1 MNIRAR
7 SIIAAFIT
15 FGLAVTGV
23 ATTATAAVGTP
34 SPIGSLDEAALEVT
48 TTDAT
53 ITVRGWAAD
62 PLEPTTSI
70 PVHIYVTNPA
80 GKLSGSVAKTTG
92 RRADVAAVYPGLGS
106 KHGFVAEIPAAS
118 AGVYRVCVFAIGTP
132 RPAAD
137 NPLLACRAV
146 TVAPAPTGSV
156 DAATITM
163 VNGKPVVQVSG
174 WTMDQAVPAQSTQAH
189 VYVTDARGRTVSASV
204 LADDTRTDVA
214 KAFAGAGAQHGFQV
228 AVPISGA
235 GTFRAC
241 IFSIAGSVF
250 PHSNNLMGCRS
261 LVFGPSVPIGSLDS
275 VTVDQ
280 ASATLAIEGWA
291 MDAGMRAM
299 PTQVHVYVT
308 APDGRRVNHVID
320 ATATRADVARV
331 FVGAGDKHG
340 FSARVPAPDAGV
352 YTVCAYPISADV
364 FGTGHSQLPCAKVT
378 VRSGSVSVT
387 APSTAS
393 PSKPTTGTPA
403 ADTVIESPV
412 AAPAPSV
419 AQPPVVVSPPATT
432 PGSVI
437 PSAAN
442 TGVIA
447 GSKLTVVNGDITVR
461 QRGTV
466 LQNLDVRGLIRVEAA
481 DVVIRNSVVRG
492 RAITGSSALIYAGS
506 PNVSNLLIEDVELRS
521 SIASP
526 SINGVMGSNFTL
538 RRADISGV
546 IDSVHIFG
554 DNVLVESSWM
564 HDNLHYTN
572 DPNWNGGPSHDD
584 SVQVQKGTNI
594 RIVGNSISGAKNA
607 AMQVTQD
614 AGVTSN
620 LTFSKNWAEGGA
632 CTVNVAQKS
641 RGAIRGFVM
650 QNNTFG
656 ASKFSC
662 PAIIDNGT
670 TAVSTITG
678 NTFYKGAFK
687 VTPR

>member
-1 MNIRAR
+1 MSPAP
-7 SIIAAFIT
+7 STSSAKPSSSSPAS
-15 FGLAVTGV
+15 G
-23 ATTATAAVGTP
+23 TA
-34 SPIGSLDEAALEVT
+34 
-48 TTDAT
+48 
-53 ITVRGWAAD
+53 
-62 PLEPTTSI
+62 
-70 PVHIYVTNPA
+70 
-80 GKLSGSVAKTTG
+80 
-92 RRADVAAVYPGLGS
+92 
-106 KHGFVAEIPAAS
+106 AEIPVVAA
-118 AGVYRVCVFAIGTP
+118 
-132 RPAAD
+132 
-137 NPLLACRAV
+137 
-146 TVAPAPTGSV
+146 
-156 DAATITM
+156 
-163 VNGKPVVQVSG
+163 PVVQ
-174 WTMDQAVPAQSTQAH
+174 A
-189 VYVTDARGRTVSASV
+189 
-204 LADDTRTDVA
+204 
-214 KAFAGAGAQHGFQV
+214 
-228 AVPISGA
+228 
-235 GTFRAC
+235 
-241 IFSIAGSVF
+241 
-250 PHSNNLMGCRS
+250 
-261 LVFGPSVPIGSLDS
+261 
-275 VTVDQ
+275 
-280 ASATLAIEGWA
+280 
-291 MDAGMRAM
+291 
-299 PTQVHVYVT
+299 
-308 APDGRRVNHVID
+308 
-320 ATATRADVARV
+320 
-331 FVGAGDKHG
+331 
-340 FSARVPAPDAGV
+340 
-352 YTVCAYPISADV
+352 
-364 FGTGHSQLPCAKVT
+364 
-378 VRSGSVSVT
+378 
-387 APSTAS
+387 
-393 PSKPTTGTPA
+393 
-403 ADTVIESPV
+403 
-412 AAPAPSV
+412 
-419 AQPPVVVSPPATT
+419 PVVVSPPAAT

-481 DVVIRNSVVRG
+481 DVVIRNSIVRG

-554 DNVLVESSWM
+554 DNVLVESSWL
-564 HDNLHYTN
+564 HDNLHYVN